1 MSGDG
6 RGRST
11 NTAPAHDEPAG
22 VLPGAPGRPSAAT
35 SIAEGR
41 AADAGCR
48 DARSPGPAGSAV
60 SVVIPA
66 YNRAHV
72 VGDALDSVLAQTV
85 IPGEILVVDDGSTD
99 DLAGALRR
107 FGPRVRMVR
116 HEKNRGASAARNSGI
131 MAAGG
136 DYVAFLDSDD
146 LWLPRKIETQIA
158 WMQRHGVAASCTNF
172 HLSTGSR
179 TGSGYRNWPAWRSF
193 GPRLSTA
200 DIVWGCYTSP
210 GSTLICRRQT
220 LLDIGGYDC
229 SFPRY
234 EDWDLLLQLH
244 LALPAGVGF
253 VPEHLAEVRLGGRPN
268 PDLARLGLERFI
280 AKNAAVI
287 EGQLERRR
295 LFKAAVAYNAA
306 AIAATERRFW
316 STLGLLLK
324 SFMLVGGRHAPLL
337 AVAATR
343 WQRMQAGKSGDAL

>member
-1 MSGDG
+1 MSRDG

-11 NTAPAHDEPAG
+11 GAAPAHDEPAG
-22 VLPGAPGRPSAAT
+22 ALPGPSGRPSAAT
-35 SIAEGR
+35 LIAEGS
-41 AADAGCR
+41 AARAGCG
-48 DARSPGPAGSAV
+48 DTRSSGAGGSAV

-85 IPGEILVVDDGSTD
+85 IPDEILVVDDGSTD

-107 FGPRVRMVR
+107 FGPRVRLVR

-131 MAAGG
+131 MAAAG

-158 WMQRHGVAASCTNF
+158 WMERHDVAASCTNF

-179 TGSGYRNWPAWRSF
+179 TGSGYRNWPAWRSYA
-193 GPRLSTA
+193 PTLSA
-200 DIVWGCYTSP
+200 EDIVWGCYTSP

-220 LLDIGGYDC
+220 LLEIDGYDC

-234 EDWDLLLQLH
+234 EDWDLLLRLH
-244 LALPAGVGF
+244 LALPTGVGF
-253 VPEHLAEVRLGGRPN
+253 VPEHLAEVCVGGRPN
-268 PDLARLGLERFI
+268 PELARLGLERFI

-287 EGQLERRR
+287 EGTLNRRR
-295 LFKAAVAYNAA
+295 LLKAAVAYNAA
-306 AIAATERRFW
+306 AIAATERRPW
-316 STLGLLLK
+316 SMLGLLLR
-324 SFMLVGGRHAPLL
+324 SFILADGRHAPLL

-343 WQRMQAGKSGDAL
+343 WQRMQAGRSGDTR